1 MSESLQDHEH
11 ASAGTRLPFTLD
23 QLQWNDAGLLP
34 VIAQDA
40 DSGQVL
46 MLAWMNHDALQ
57 ETLQTQQ
64 VCYWSR
70 SRKKLWRKG
79 ESSGH
84 QQRLLNLQ
92 IDCDADTILLQVQ
105 QVGAA
110 CHTFKPHCFF
120 WQAEDDELVCTEN
133 PLFEPT
139 SPDI

>member
-1 MSESLQDHEH
+1 MTNTTLQQQED
-11 ASAGTRLPFTLD
+11 AKAGTRLPFSLD

-34 VIAQDA
+34 VITQDA
-40 DSGQVL
+40 HSGQVL

-57 ETLQTQQ
+57 ETLDTQQ

-84 QQRLLNLQ
+84 QQRLLRLQ
-92 IDCDADTILLQVQ
+92 IDCDADAILLQVEQ
-105 QVGAA
+105 QGAA

-120 WQAEDDELVCTEN
+120 WQIEGNELVCTHTAIIGASTA
-133 PLFEPT
+133 P
-139 SPDI
+139 